1 MRAAYNI
8 AQGATSILVHMGRY
22 LSLTRLNVR
31 SGAAA

>member
-8 AQGATSILVHMGRY
+8 AQGATSISVHMSRY
-22 LSLTRLNVR
+22 LSLPRLGVR